1 MFYLSFEN
9 SICKD
14 YVTEK
19 FWRFK
24 KLIVPIVMKRDIYQN
39 IIPNSSFIAASDFKS
54 SQELADYLQ
63 KLALNREE
71 YLR

>member
-24 KLIVPIVMKRDIYQN
+24 KLIVPVVMKREIYQN
-39 IIPNSSFIAASDFKS
+39 IMPDGSYIAASDFKS
-54 SQELADYLQ
+54 PKELADYLY
-63 KLALNREE
+63 KLALNEEE
-71 YLR
+71 YLK

>member
-19 FWRFK
+19 FWEPMRGN
-24 KLIVPIVMKRDIYQN
+24 IVPIV
-39 IIPNSSFIAASDFKS
+39 
-54 SQELADYLQ
+54 LGGL
-63 KLALNREE
+63 KLCGSL
-71 YLR
+71 